1 MSHSNPKCER
11 SGGVQAAALA
21 LVCLTRAALVAFL
34 MLASIF
40 ASAARAAASD
50 TSYRL
55 AGIVGD
61 GGERS
66 IAVIELP
73 DGRQRLVRTGDAL
86 GEGQVVEITRI
97 GVRIEFPGEELVLRL
112 RGSPRLAAASPR
124 VETAPAERADE
135 SDEGDADAMAEEEGA
150 GENGVRSQQVSV
162 ADTTR
167 MLESAQATGE
177 PAGVASPS
185 AVDLGQRLNALLEIP
200 EDATITEVDGV
211 KVDTPQAAIAA
222 IQSGLQRSDGARLT
236 VSGAGALTTVVLAP
250 DSEQ

>member
-1 MSHSNPKCER
+1 MSHSNPKCKR
-11 SGGVQAAALA
+11 SGGVRAAALT

-61 GGERS
+61 GGEQS

-86 GEGQVVEITRI
+86 GEGHVVEITRI
-97 GVRIEFPGEELVLRL
+97 GVRIEFPGEELILRM
-112 RGSPRLAAASPR
+112 RGNPRLAAASPAADA
-124 VETAPAERADE
+124 APAA
-135 SDEGDADAMAEEEGA
+135 DEGDPEDARAEADEQEAVGEGGVLSQQLSMADAASMIESVQGA
-150 GENGVRSQQVSV
+150 GHPDGAQQQS
-162 ADTTR
+162 T
-167 MLESAQATGE
+167 EG
-177 PAGVASPS
+177 
-185 AVDLGQRLNALLEIP
+185 LGSRLNALLEIP
-200 EDATITEVDGV
+200 AEATITEVDGV
-211 KVDTPQAAIAA
+211 RVDSPQAALAA
-222 IQSGLQRSDGARLT
+222 IQSSFAQSNGARLT
-236 VSGAGALTTVVLAP
+236 VTGAGALTTVVLAP